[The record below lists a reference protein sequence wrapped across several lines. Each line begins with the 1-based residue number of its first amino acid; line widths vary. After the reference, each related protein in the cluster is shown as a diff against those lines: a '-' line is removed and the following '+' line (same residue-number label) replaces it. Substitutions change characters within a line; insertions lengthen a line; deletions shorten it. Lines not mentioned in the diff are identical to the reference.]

1 MRFQN
6 TAKERERERERDVQ
20 MWDLQIDLHILAHTD
35 CGYANHHHT
44 YKLQKNKKTKKKRKV
59 CSTSQNIHGP

>member
-6 TAKERERERERDVQ
+6 TAKERERERDVQ
-20 MWDLQIDLHILAHTD
+20 ICDLQIDLHILAHAD

-59 CSTSQNIHGP
+59 